1 MMIKKVMLI
10 HSNIQ
15 TVFVV
20 KVKGM
25 IYNLN
30 ENKKSFSRRDMK
42 KNLNAIL

>member
-1 MMIKKVMLI
+1 MI